1 MKEPVPETGDKKLL
15 RWATIMESDPARKIW
30 SEWYAWHP
38 VLPIDD
44 TVFWLETVYRR
55 ESPDGFWQYRSFRT
69 ESERR
74 RASADIPLCPGA

>member
-1 MKEPVPETGDKKLL
+1 MNIEQRE
-15 RWATIMESDPARKIW
+15 RIW

-55 ESPDGFWQYRSFRT
+55 ETAEGLWQYRSFRP
-69 ESERR
+69 EAERIK
-74 RASADIPLCPGA
+74 AAAAMHIYPGA

>member
-1 MKEPVPETGDKKLL
+1 MMRRRV
-15 RWATIMESDPARKIW
+15 AIMESDPAGKIW

-55 ESPDGFWQYRSFRT
+55 ESPEGRWQYRSFRP
-69 ESERR
+69 EVERR
-74 RASADIPLCPGA
+74 QALTDIPVCPGA

>member
-1 MKEPVPETGDKKLL
+1 MGRGAMNIDRRE
-15 RWATIMESDPARKIW
+15 RIW

-55 ESPDGFWQYRSFRT
+55 ETAEGLWQYRSFRP
-69 ESERR
+69 EAERIK
-74 RASADIPLCPGA
+74 ASAAMPIYPGA

>member
-1 MKEPVPETGDKKLL
+1 MMGNEQPRT
-15 RWATIMESDPARKIW
+15 IW

-55 ESPDGFWQYRSFRT
+55 ETAEGLWQYRSFRP
-69 ESERR
+69 EAERVQSL
-74 RASADIPLCPGA
+74 AAMPICPGV

>member
-1 MKEPVPETGDKKLL
+1 MNIDRRE
-15 RWATIMESDPARKIW
+15 RIW

-55 ESPDGFWQYRSFRT
+55 ETAEGLWQYRSFRP
-69 ESERR
+69 EAERIK
-74 RASADIPLCPGA
+74 ASAAMPIYPGA